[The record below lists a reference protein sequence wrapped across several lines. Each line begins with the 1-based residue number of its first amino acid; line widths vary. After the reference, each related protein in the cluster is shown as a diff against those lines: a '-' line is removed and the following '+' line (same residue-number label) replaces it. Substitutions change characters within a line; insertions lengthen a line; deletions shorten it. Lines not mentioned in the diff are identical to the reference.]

1 MNILLLGK
9 NGQVGSELQRA
20 LAPLGAVT
28 ALGRDAEQGL
38 CGDLEQPDA
47 LRETVRQLQPDV
59 VVNAAAYTAVDSAED
74 EAERAEAVNAR
85 APGVLAEEA
94 ARLNAWFV
102 HYSTD
107 YVFDGSGDRPW
118 CEDDVPAPINVYGAS
133 KRAGE
138 WAVHAA
144 GAKHLVFRTQ
154 WVYAAQGKNFI
165 RTMLRLASERD
176 ALQVIDDQFGAPTGA
191 ELIADVTAHALRR
204 VVAQPELGGTYHL
217 AADGQTTW
225 CGYARF
231 VIAAARAA
239 GWPVKVGDSAIA
251 AVDSEAFPTTAR
263 RPRNS
268 RLDTR
273 RLREAF
279 DLALP
284 DWRDGVERA
293 VSEIVRTM
301 PEP

>member
-59 VVNAAAYTAVDSAED
+59 VVNAAAYTAVDSAEN

-176 ALQVIDDQFGAPTGA
+176 ALQVVDDQFGAPTGA